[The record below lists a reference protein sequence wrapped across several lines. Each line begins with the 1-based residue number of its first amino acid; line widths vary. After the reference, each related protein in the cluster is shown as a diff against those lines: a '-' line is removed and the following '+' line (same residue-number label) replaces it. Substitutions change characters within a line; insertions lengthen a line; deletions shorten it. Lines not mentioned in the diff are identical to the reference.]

1 MLRRAGLS
9 EPSYLN
15 AGSSSSLVRCWL
27 QTVGLLS
34 WRSVDVER
42 PDRYDG
48 HLHWVPGRFSPTEEE
63 ALY

>member
-1 MLRRAGLS
+1 MLRRVGPS

-15 AGSSSSLVRCWL
+15 AGTRRNLDSLLVANSGPPAMAQCCL
-27 QTVGLLS
+27 
-34 WRSVDVER
+34 ER

>member
-1 MLRRAGLS
+1 MIASHNLRYKQTSIL
-9 EPSYLN
+9 
-15 AGSSSSLVRCWL
+15 LVANSGPPVMAQCCL
-27 QTVGLLS
+27 
-34 WRSVDVER
+34 ER